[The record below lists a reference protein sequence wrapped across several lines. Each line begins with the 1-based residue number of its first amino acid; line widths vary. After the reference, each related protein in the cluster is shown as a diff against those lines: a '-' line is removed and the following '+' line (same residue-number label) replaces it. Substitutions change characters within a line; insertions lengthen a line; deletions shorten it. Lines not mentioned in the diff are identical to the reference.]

1 MKKAITMLLTACGL
15 IACGNA
21 EKAEQQAID
30 SVAAEVV
37 ELTIDSMGVETAD
50 LTDNNEAVETDKQT
64 IDSETV
70 EQESQSAQNVSE
82 SNPDNS

>member
-50 LTDNNEAVETDKQT
+50 LTDNNEAVEIEKQT

-70 EQESQSAQNVSE
+70 EQESQSAQNVE
-82 SNPDNS
+82 SNPDNR